1 MATSTHPNE
10 EKESSPD
17 SSSVEATSAS
27 SSFPSLST
35 TPPSSQVNEVSRSSS
50 GDIQV
55 IDAREQLHL
64 QVPAHHHHDHPNS
77 ISTGSNSSQ
86 SSPRPSTTT
95 LPEDILATSG
105 RVRGGSSSSSSLSIG
120 QISYR
125 DLSDIQDE
133 FKIVKILHD
142 GSFSKIL
149 LAKQDDTEES
159 SSSSG
164 GKGSGSSKYLV
175 LKAIPS
181 SGLFTDDFKRELSY
195 NYFLSPHPNI
205 VTSFNISFNWAS
217 CFNVFVQEHAPFGDL
232 SRYINI
238 NSNSGSNNYN
248 RKCLPECQVKL
259 IASQL
264 ASALEFMHS
273 FKLVHQDIRPENV
286 LIFKSNMN
294 RVKLCDFGS
303 TRKEGTLLTKGHLI
317 SSSTTSTSLLAPEL
331 SYLLPQ
337 ERYECHR
344 SSDVWQMG
352 ILLCICLTGKY
363 PWDVAEFS
371 DPNFRQYTSWLK
383 RKSLRIPDSF
393 KRFTP
398 RLVRLLK
405 RLLEPKQHLRS
416 EMREVYKYLKDDWI
430 KQNCNNRM
438 IGNNTSNLNNSGSF
452 KLKRAAASLKKRQE
466 SHIVGGSGN
475 SNKNGSN
482 KLIILTSNGINL
494 LGPNVRKSS
503 KDENQCISSSV
514 DVGGNNKQRRE
525 SQNSN
530 TSGGANSSDDGGIV
544 VVVEDNTNHR
554 HDDDNTR
561 RIEPGQEDSQ
571 DDEDDN
577 MSKRVENWVASAAA
591 RALLQHQTNNNRAPR
606 VVNNQENEAD

>member
-1 MATSTHPNE
+1 M
-10 EKESSPD
+10 
-17 SSSVEATSAS
+17 
-27 SSFPSLST
+27 
-35 TPPSSQVNEVSRSSS
+35 
-50 GDIQV
+50 
-55 IDAREQLHL
+55 
-64 QVPAHHHHDHPNS
+64 S
-77 ISTGSNSSQ
+77 IGSNSSQ

-95 LPEDILATSG
+95 LPEDILPASG
-105 RVRGGSSSSSSLSIG
+105 RGRQSSSSSSLSIG

-149 LAKQDDTEES
+149 LAKQDDSEDSNS
-159 SSSSG
+159 SSSAG

-181 SGLFTDDFKRELSY
+181 SGLLTDDFKRELSY

-238 NSNSGSNNYN
+238 NSNGGSNNYN

-286 LIFKSNMN
+286 LIFKSNMT

-317 SSSTTSTSLLAPEL
+317 SSSAASTSLLAPEL

-337 ERYECHR
+337 ERFECHR

-430 KQNCNNRM
+430 KQNCNRM
-438 IGNNTSNLNNSGSF
+438 IGNTNGNMNSNGSF
-452 KLKRAAASLKKRQE
+452 KLKRVTASLKKRQE
-466 SHIVGGSGN
+466 SHISGVSSN
-475 SNKNGSN
+475 GNKNGSN

-494 LGPNVRKSS
+494 LGRNNVRKSS
-503 KDENQCISSSV
+503 KDENQQTISSSTV
-514 DVGGNNKQRRE
+514 HDVGGGNNKQRRE
-525 SQNSN
+525 SQNSSS
-530 TSGGANSSDDGGIV
+530 SGGANSSSDDGGIV
-544 VVVEDNTNHR
+544 VVVEQNTNHR
-554 HDDDNTR
+554 HNDDNT
-561 RIEPGQEDSQ
+561 RIEPGQEDDSQ
-571 DDEDDN
+571 DEEQDDDN

-591 RALLQHQTNNNRAPR
+591 RAFLKHHHQQTNNNRTQR
-606 VVNNQENEAD
+606 VVNNVNEVE